1 VSKTAPL
8 QSRLSSASILQVRA
22 CGQAGV
28 RFLICVGLF
37 FTGLTVAFAQQ
48 RNFVSCPIV
57 RDTSTVPCFLAE
69 YEGETYFLGIQQ
81 DITSDFHPP
90 QLKHEVLVE
99 GQVAA
104 GPRICGGVPLK
115 PLAISVLKEVNL
127 ACNTLLPAEPGIDAP
142 AALRGPGPS
151 SRHTEA
157 AVAPREALSGP
168 HEFTVLYAF
177 DDDYLDFAGNR
188 VVTEAADYAK
198 RIGATS
204 MKVVGYRGTTV
215 LSNGNTLVEKAGLA
229 DKRAQ
234 NITTVL
240 RGLGVSNVAARA
252 KNDAEPGDGKTDASR
267 RRVTILVSP

>member
-1 VSKTAPL
+1 M
-8 QSRLSSASILQVRA
+8 
-22 CGQAGV
+22 
-28 RFLICVGLF
+28 RFVICVGLF
-37 FTGLTVAFAQQ
+37 FTALSAALAQQ
-48 RNFVSCPIV
+48 KNFVACPIV

-104 GPRICGGVPLK
+104 GPRVCGGIPLK
-115 PLAISVLKEVNL
+115 SLAISVLKEVNL

-151 SRHTEA
+151 SRHPEA
-157 AVAPREALSGP
+157 AAAPREPLSGA
-168 HEFTVLYAF
+168 HEFTMLYAF

-198 RIGATS
+198 RIGAS
-204 MKVVGYRGTTV
+204 SVKVAGYRATTV
-215 LSNGNTLVEKAGLA
+215 LSNGNKLVEKAGLA
-229 DKRAQ
+229 EKRAQ
-234 NITTVL
+234 NIATIL
-240 RGLGVSNVAARA
+240 RGLGLSNVATSA
-252 KNDAEPGDGKTDASR
+252 KSDSEPGDGKADASR
-267 RRVTILVSP
+267 RRVTILVTP